1 MGKKVKG
8 RKRHILVDTMGNVL
22 SVVVHSAG
30 IQDRD
35 GAKQVFERADQQR
48 RMVRIR
54 KVFADNGYWHAKLN
68 EWIKNTYE
76 QRWEL
81 EVVVREEGAV
91 GFQPLPKR
99 WVVERTFA
107 WLSRNRRMSRDYEYF
122 PKSSE
127 AFIYLAMARILLRRL
142 AHVSPH
148 LPTDPSFLCI

>member
-8 RKRHILVDTMGNVL
+8 RKRHILVDTMGNLL

-35 GAKQVFERADQQR
+35 GARQVFERAQEQG
-48 RMVRIR
+48 RMGRVG
-54 KVFADNGYWHAKLN
+54 KVFADNGYWYAKLN
-68 EWIKNTYE
+68 EWIKNRYGD
-76 QRWEL
+76 RWEL
-81 EVVVREEGAV
+81 EVVVREEGAI

-107 WLSRNRRMSRDYEYF
+107 WISRNRRMSRDYEYF

-127 AFIYLAMARILLRRL
+127 AFIYLAMARTLLRRL
-142 AHVSPH
+142 SQ
-148 LPTDPSFLCI
+148 PSRHAYILCI